1 MLLKLTN
8 FFILIT
14 PAIASAATSGGF
26 KTLMLDL
33 KPHKW

>member
-1 MLLKLTN
+1 M
-8 FFILIT
+8 IT
-14 PAIASAATSGGF
+14 SDNALDGSGVFNGAATSGGF